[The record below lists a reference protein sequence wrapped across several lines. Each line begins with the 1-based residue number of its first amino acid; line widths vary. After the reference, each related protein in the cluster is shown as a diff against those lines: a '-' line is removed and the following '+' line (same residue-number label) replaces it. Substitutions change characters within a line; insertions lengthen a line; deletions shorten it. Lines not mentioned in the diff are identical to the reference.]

1 MPRPVYLHGSGLACA
16 LGESLPDSLRAW
28 QAGHAP
34 ALQRRALG
42 ESGAAYRPIPDGA
55 DDATD
60 DSAWLQ
66 RALAHIERVVHE
78 ADADRRGALLLAS
91 SSLDIGRLERG
102 GAWYP
107 DGFGFPEEVA
117 RRLGWQG
124 PVLNVAT
131 ACTSAVNALRQA
143 ATLVAHGEVPAALVL
158 GIELFSR
165 FTLGGFAALQLLPEW
180 PAGEAAPTGGLV
192 LGEAVAALAVGPA
205 PARWRLRGGAHCVS
219 GSDPAGPTG
228 SAIDQAVAQAL
239 AQAGWTA
246 AHVGHVKTHATGQ
259 PGSDALEDDHLRRLL
274 PHQPPRSR
282 PKALLGHTQGA
293 SAAAE
298 LALLTAQPTLPGITA
313 ERPGLLALSL
323 GFGGGHGA
331 LVLEDGEVRHA
342 A

>member
-1 MPRPVYLHGSGLACA
+1 MHRPVYLQGRGLACA

-28 QAGHAP
+28 QAGQAP

-60 DSAWLQ
+60 DRAWLQ
-66 RALAHIERVVHE
+66 RTLAHIEHVVHE
-78 ADADRRGALLLAS
+78 ARPDRRGALLLAS

-107 DGFGFPEEVA
+107 DGLGFPEEVA
-117 RRLGWQG
+117 RRLAWQG

-131 ACTSAVNALRQA
+131 ACTSAVNALRQG

-165 FTLGGFAALQLLPEW
+165 FTLGGFAALQLLPDW
-180 PAGEAAPTGGLV
+180 PPGTPAPTGGLV
-192 LGEAVAALAVGPA
+192 LGEAVAALSIGPT

-228 SAIDQAVAQAL
+228 AAIDQAIHQAL

-246 AHVGHVKTHATGQ
+246 AQIGHVKAHATGQ
-259 PGSDALEDDHLRRLL
+259 SGSDALEDDHLRLLL

-282 PKALLGHTQGA
+282 PKTLLGHSQGA

-298 LALLTAQPTLPGITA
+298 LALLTALPTLPGISTA
-313 ERPGLLALSL
+313 RPGLLALSL

-331 LVLEDGEVRHA
+331 LVLEDGEARHA